1 MDRKT
6 LLNGIQVDIKTY
18 ISEDS
23 MEKFKD
29 DVRKL
34 SKRIPEDTKY
44 VIIELYL
51 QLGKPDEE
59 HNNRVLDYKNKNDIS
74 VTVQP
79 KINKNVAGF
88 LYFNNR
94 ESFEKSLREEC
105 NKDDLYLCLEVKDG
119 EIQI

>member
-51 QLGKPDEE
+51 QLGKQM
-59 HNNRVLDYKNKNDIS
+59 KNI
-74 VTVQP
+74 
-79 KINKNVAGF
+79 II
-88 LYFNNR
+88 
-94 ESFEKSLREEC
+94 EC
-105 NKDDLYLCLEVKDG
+105 
-119 EIQI
+119 